1 MRIAVV
7 GKGGV
12 GKTTI
17 SGFLARTFAAQN
29 YHVLAVDADPD
40 ANLASALPLDG
51 VNAQDIVPLALKKDE
66 IKAIVSSRGELI
78 PGLMLLNPDV
88 SDLVSS
94 YTVNWGEGNQLLV
107 MGWHKAGGQGC
118 YCEENVVL
126 KQLLSTVSESDY
138 DVMIIDSEA
147 GLEHLSRGTV
157 RAVDAAIVVIEPGL
171 RSVET
176 ALASKKLCADL
187 GIEHV
192 YIVLNGYETMEELA
206 FMQSVLP
213 DWPILAG
220 FPRLNEVREA
230 DLQGQVPKLSDKV
243 MGISQHIVSTLIVE
257 IGG

>member
-17 SGFLARTFAAQN
+17 AGFLARTFAARN

-40 ANLASALPLDG
+40 ANLASALPLNG
-51 VNAQDIVPLALKKDE
+51 VKAQDIIPLARKKEE

-88 SDLVSS
+88 SDLIPH
-94 YTVNWGEGNQLLV
+94 YTVDWGERNQLLV
-107 MGWHKAGGQGC
+107 MGWHKGGGQGC

-126 KQLLSTVSESDY
+126 KQLLSTVRETEH
-138 DVMIIDSEA
+138 DVVIIDSEA

-157 RAVDAAIVVIEPGL
+157 GAADAAIVVIEPGL

-176 ALASKKLCADL
+176 ALASKKLCEDL
-187 GIEHV
+187 GIGHV
-192 YIVLNGYETMEELA
+192 YIILNGYENAEELEL
-206 FMQSVLP
+206 MQSVLP

-220 FPRLNEVREA
+220 FPRLREVRDA
-230 DLQGQVPKLSDKV
+230 DLRGQIPELS
-243 MGISQHIVSTLIVE
+243 GQALEISQQIVE
-257 IGG
+257 TLRAEIM